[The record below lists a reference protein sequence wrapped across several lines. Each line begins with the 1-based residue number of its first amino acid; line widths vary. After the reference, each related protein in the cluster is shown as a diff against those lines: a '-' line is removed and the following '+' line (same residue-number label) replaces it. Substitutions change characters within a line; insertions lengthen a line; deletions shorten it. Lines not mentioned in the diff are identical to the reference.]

1 MNRRLFIILLSSLL
15 GLLAAGAYTA
25 RIQHIRSEISH
36 LKEKEEV
43 LLANRHLQAGI
54 PVQARDLST
63 GQRAKTELSARS
75 IHPDELD
82 LIAGQRIFH
91 PVPAGEVLLWT
102 DLADGPRLKK
112 PSEKIPAGFRAIAL
126 PADEIHTM
134 VHFISPGD
142 DVDIV
147 WTEFAA
153 QGPKIE
159 SKLIAEKIRVL
170 GVGQRMEEWGSPQA
184 EEDYPMSVTLLVTQN
199 TALSILRA
207 SLSGE
212 IHFLARGNFSWNEK
226 CPEQTNSGQ

>member
-1 MNRRLFIILLSSLL
+1 MNRRLVIILLSSLL

-25 RIQHIRSEISH
+25 RIQHIRSEISE
-36 LKEKEEV
+36 LKERKDV
-43 LLANRHLQAGI
+43 LVANRHLQAGMS
-54 PVQARDLST
+54 VQARDLSV

-75 IHPDELD
+75 IYPDELD
-82 LIAGQRIFH
+82 LIVGQRIFH

-102 DLADGPRLKK
+102 DLADGPRLTK
-112 PSEKIPAGFRAIAL
+112 PSEKIPEGFRAIAL

-147 WTEFAA
+147 WTEFAV

-170 GVGQRMEEWGSPQA
+170 GVGQRMEEWGRPQA
-184 EEDYPMSVTLLVTQN
+184 GEDYPMSVTLLVSQS

-207 SLSGE
+207 SQSGE
-212 IHFLARGNFSWNEK
+212 IHFLARGNLSWNETR
-226 CPEQTNSGQ
+226 PGQTNAGQ